1 MIDINIYTW
10 HVIRFSDA
18 YELCKYSIKNYDI
31 NYLDMW
37 DMLITQCELY
47 SEDLVRIDFV
57 EDGFLSMDENLDKE
71 EFDYNCQFN
80 LIIGTIRKK
89 CMAMDNWTG
98 NKVYIEMNW

>member
-1 MIDINIYTW
+1 MNIYTW

-18 YELCKYSIKNYDI
+18 YNFCKENIKTYDV
-31 NYLDMW
+31 YFLDMW

-47 SEDLVRIDFV
+47 TEDLVRINFI

-71 EFDYNCQFN
+71 DFDYNCLFN
-80 LIIGTIRKK
+80 LIIGAIRKE

-98 NKVYIEMNW
+98 NEVYVEMNW